1 MPRPFTFMIKN
12 GKAFVVMFRNFV
24 CASGPVLEK
33 CKEDL
38 ILPKKKGTTFHIFT
52 LSIMR
57 NFVHSNCCRKL
68 RVEVSGLSEMSRDL
82 G

>member
-38 ILPKKKGTTFHIFT
+38 ILPKKKRDNFSHVYTINYEKFCT
-52 LSIMR
+52 LKLLQEAQSRSIWA
-57 NFVHSNCCRKL
+57 
-68 RVEVSGLSEMSRDL
+68 
-82 G
+82 